1 MAADDDHPA
10 VQLGGA
16 IPDPAWRDD
25 ETLRRALEHAVHVIL
40 ERPPVA
46 LRLLESA
53 RACVLDRG
61 VARVTMSDVA
71 RRADVSRT
79 TLYRHYPDVEA
90 VLRDLMTH
98 DFGRLAIDAISS
110 SIELPNGREK
120 LVATAERTVRSM
132 RADPLF
138 RKILDVDPEHLL
150 PYLTARPG
158 ASQRTMIELLEA
170 AIAAGRADG
179 SIAPGDVATR
189 ARLVLLQLQGLMV
202 SSGVVAA
209 DEEQEEALLGAASV
223 ALDAQLRASIA
234 ER

>member
-1 MAADDDHPA
+1 MASDDDHPA
-10 VQLGGA
+10 VQLGDA

-25 ETLRRALEHAVHVIL
+25 ATLRGALEHAVQVAL
-40 ERPPVA
+40 DRPPVA

-98 DFGRLAIDAISS
+98 DFGRLAIEAVTVAVDR
-110 SIELPNGREK
+110 PNGRER
-120 LVATAERTVRSM
+120 LVATVAEVVRAL
-132 RADPLF
+132 RGDALF

-158 ASQRTMIELLEA
+158 ASQRTMLELLEA

-179 SIAPGDVATR
+179 SIAAGDGAVR
-189 ARLVLLQLQGLMV
+189 ARVVLLQLQAVTV
-202 SSGVVAA
+202 SAGVVAD
-209 DEEQEEALLGAASV
+209 DEAAEAALVDAVAI
-223 ALDAQLRASIA
+223 ALDAQLRVPIA
-234 ER
+234 GS